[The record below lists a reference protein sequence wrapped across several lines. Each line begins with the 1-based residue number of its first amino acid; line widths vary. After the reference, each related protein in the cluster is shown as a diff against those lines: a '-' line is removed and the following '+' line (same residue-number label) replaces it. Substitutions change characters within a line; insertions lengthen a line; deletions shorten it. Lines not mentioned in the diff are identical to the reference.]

1 MLRLRSTRFA
11 ASFARRAL
19 STEPALSAASTAR
32 SDALDSLA
40 EGMAR
45 PMTDMELE
53 SGSGSYLTG
62 AEGERFLDFTSGIGV
77 TNTGHCHPKVV
88 AAAQAQL
95 AQLMHGQVSVGLS
108 SPLVALT
115 NRSPLREKHA

>member
-1 MLRLRSTRFA
+1 MLRHRSTRFA

-62 AEGERFLDFTSGIGV
+62 AEGERRTLDVMSKSWT
-77 TNTGHCHPKVV
+77 H
-88 AAAQAQL
+88 AARSWQATKTPEAQKAPRAGRQD
-95 AQLMHGQVSVGLS
+95 GRRG
-108 SPLVALT
+108 
-115 NRSPLREKHA
+115 